1 MNNIYRK
8 LVPALCLALLTAGW
22 AALPAQART
31 RVQKVSSLSDSLR
44 KTRKAPSRERRAAFN
59 KFAGK
64 HGRNWQVRYNPRT
77 ALPEA
82 LTGGK
87 AAGYAGT
94 PEQAAAAF
102 FAANKDLLGL
112 DVSALEL
119 RLKKEFGGVTHLQ
132 YQQYKDGLPVEFSY
146 ARVHVNASGEVLGY
160 QAKFEPEIPVNTTPV
175 VSADAAVT
183 AARADLGRNMSVSRT
198 ELVIY
203 PDETDGTLKLA
214 WKVRGRANGLWVYY
228 VDAQT
233 GAVLFRYDDLRYACN
248 NNSYYYTRATSS
260 GTVYAVSPMPTYV
273 ADPLN
278 VTEDNWTQPV
288 KRSLRDQYVWV
299 ADYSSRT
306 VTNVY
311 GDYCTQKDGKMFS
324 SLKGPYFSVSN
335 FRNASAH
342 YDNGGGEWRTYTHS
356 VASPHPYA
364 NSQTYDY
371 TVTIPNDWGPNY
383 TFAKAMPGFSA
394 FNVGDLDIYGSLNDP
409 DYVRVKNGTRT
420 EGVYLGNRTVA
431 FYGAAVENPSY
442 GISLITSPDGTNNGF
457 TVNKSSYLVLTNTPN
472 SANNATGMVVWSTYT
487 AGVYMDKSLGDV
499 NALSEVNAFYHLNA
513 MRRFFDPINYDVETG
528 NQPADLN
535 RHVPVMVHAHGNA
548 DRMGQVCPL
557 NDPNC
562 GGMLNA
568 YYDLEQDN
576 ILFGD
581 GQVDYFDKYRSFALD
596 GTIVRHEYIHLVI
609 NRIYPIINF
618 GEFGAI
624 SEALSDYF
632 SLASFW
638 REGETI
644 TALGT
649 YVGAGEGAARDLSA
663 NGLPTV
669 ERKMPDDWYGEV
681 HEDGLIIGQAL
692 YKLRRGAAQYN
703 LDNGESAFNYGGTVL
718 PRADIFAFAALFY
731 FPDNFANFKDAML
744 DACRQLDAANCD
756 AAMQAKIENAFAYH
770 GIGGDGDAGDEFEES
785 GSSAMCR
792 SNNGPEC
799 ASDVGSRTSLTATVY
814 PLGDVDYYSVPVSAG
829 HFAARLDLPA
839 ASQSG
844 TYKAYA
850 MLLFDSDRNIAV
862 RSDGTEA
869 IAMPEIYN
877 NYGGYCP
884 SSGDCLTISPSVE
897 LTYDVPYGG
906 RYYLVVSA
914 GLNEF
919 YGNSDANSSS
929 PYTLNLARV
938 PAGSATAGVYS
949 AAFDGDEISFTV
961 PYSRFDMNVSPSSAA
976 VLDVSVTGPSEQSGA
991 EYVFEYAQLR
1001 DHNYEPLADTRTNVP
1016 APASYLQRVSGS
1028 LSTNVDNV
1036 GRDVL
1041 TGRVRIQPGFA
1052 ARYPGV
1058 GTVYLEIFGR
1068 NHLGHIVSLGVSN
1081 AINLA
1086 SNRSA
1091 LTAYNNILTGSGDA
1105 AIIKYEVQSAGNLSV
1120 KVYTQSGALVKT
1132 VFNGP
1137 VQAGKGT
1144 VDWDGTN
1151 SNGGKAA
1158 SGIYFV
1164 KSKGPGLDKVVK
1176 VAIVR

>member
-1 MNNIYRK
+1 M
-8 LVPALCLALLTAGW
+8 PALCLALLTAGW

-31 RVQKVSSLSDSLR
+31 RVQKVSPLSDSLR
-44 KTRKAPSRERRAAFN
+44 KARKSPSRERRAAFN
-59 KFAGK
+59 KFAGR

-82 LTGGK
+82 ITGGR
-87 AAGYAGT
+87 AAGYAGS

-102 FAANKDLLGL
+102 FAANKDLLGI
-112 DVSALEL
+112 DPSALEL
-119 RLKKEFGGVTHLQ
+119 RLRKDFAGVAHLQ

-146 ARVHVNASGEVLGY
+146 ARVHVTASGEVLGY
-160 QAKFEPEIPVNTTPV
+160 QAKFEPELTLNTAPL
-175 VSADAAVT
+175 VSADAAVI
-183 AARADLGRNMSVSRT
+183 AARAHLGRGLSVSRT
-198 ELVIY
+198 ELVVY
-203 PDETDGTLKLA
+203 PDEAAGTVRLA
-214 WKVRGRANGLWVYY
+214 WKVRGRAGGLWVYY
-228 VDAQT
+228 VDAHT
-233 GAVLFRYDDLRYACN
+233 GAVLFAYDDLRYACN

-278 VTEDNWTQPV
+278 VTEDTWTQPV
-288 KRSLRDQYVWV
+288 KVSLRDQYVWIT
-299 ADYSSRT
+299 DYSSRT
-306 VTNVY
+306 VTNAF

-324 SLKGPYFSVSN
+324 SLKGPYFSVTN
-335 FRNASAH
+335 FRGPSAH
-342 YDNGGGEWRTYTHS
+342 YDNAGGQWRTYTHS

-364 NSQTYDY
+364 NSQDY
-371 TVTIPNDWGPNY
+371 VYNVTIPNDWGPGAA
-383 TFAKAMPGFSA
+383 FAKVMPGFSS

-409 DYVRVKNGTRT
+409 DYVRVKNGSRT
-420 EGVYLGNRTVA
+420 EGVYLGNRTTA

-442 GISLITSPDGTNNGF
+442 TINLITDADGTNTGF
-457 TVNKSSYLVLTNTPN
+457 TVNKSSYLVLTDLGA
-472 SANNATGMVVWSTYT
+472 ANNATGMVLWSTYT
-487 AGVYMDKSLGDV
+487 AGVFMDRSFGSLYG
-499 NALSEVNAFYHLNA
+499 LSEVNAFYHLNA
-513 MRRFFDPINYDVETG
+513 VRRYFDPINFDVETG
-528 NQPADLN
+528 FQPADLN

-548 DRMGQVCPL
+548 DRMGQVCPV
-557 NDPNC
+557 NDDNC

-568 YYDLEQDN
+568 YYDLEHGN
-576 ILFGD
+576 IMLGD
-581 GQVDYFDKYRSFALD
+581 GQIDVHDKYRSFALD
-596 GTIVRHEYIHLVI
+596 GTIVRHEYIHLVMD
-609 NRIYPIINF
+609 RIYPIVNF

-624 SEALSDYF
+624 SEGLADYF

-638 REGETI
+638 REGETL
-644 TALGT
+644 TLLGNF
-649 YVGAGEGAARDLSA
+649 VSIGEGSARDLSG
-663 NGLPTV
+663 NGLPTT
-669 ERKMPDDWYGEV
+669 EKKLPDDWRGEV
-681 HEDGLIIGQAL
+681 HDDGLIIAQAL

-703 LDNGESAFNYGGTVL
+703 LDTGESAFNYGGTVL
-718 PRADIFAFAALFY
+718 PRADIFAYAALFY

-744 DACRQLDAANCD
+744 DACRQLDSLNCD
-756 AAMQAKIENAFAYH
+756 LAMQAKIENAFSYH
-770 GIGGDGDAGDEFEES
+770 GIGGDGDSGDAFEDS
-785 GSSAMCR
+785 DSSAMCR

-799 ASDVGSRTSLTATVY
+799 ASDVGGRTSLSATIY
-814 PLGDVDYYSVPVSAG
+814 PLGDVDYYSVPVAAG
-829 HFAARLDLPA
+829 NFAARLDLPSA
-839 ASQSG
+839 AQDG

-850 MLLFDSDRNIAV
+850 MLLFDADRNIAV
-862 RSDGTEA
+862 RPDGTEA
-869 IAMPEIYN
+869 VAMPPIYN
-877 NYGGYCP
+877 NYSGDCP
-884 SSGDCLTISPSVE
+884 DSGDCLTISPSVE
-897 LTYDVPYGG
+897 LTYQVPYGG

-914 GLNEF
+914 GLNRF
-919 YGNSDANSSS
+919 SGNSDTNSSL

-949 AAFDGDEISFTV
+949 AAFDGDDISFSV
-961 PYSRFDMNVSPSSAA
+961 PYSRFDMSVSPSSAT
-976 VLDVSVTGPSEQSGA
+976 VLDLSVTGTAEQTGA
-991 EYVFEYAQLR
+991 EFVFEYAQLR
-1001 DHNYEPLADTRTNVP
+1001 DHNYAPLDDTRTNVP

-1028 LSTNVDNV
+1028 LGTGVDNV

-1041 TGRVRIQPGFA
+1041 TGRVKLQPGFA

-1081 AINLA
+1081 AVNLA
-1086 SNRSA
+1086 ANRSG

-1105 AIIKYEVQSAGNLSV
+1105 AIIKYEVQSAGNLSIRV
-1120 KVYTQSGALVKT
+1120 FTQSGALVKT